1 MLHVSEIGKVYA
13 GLWWGNLRE
22 RDHLEDPGI
31 DWRIILRWIF
41 GKWEGGMDGID
52 LSQDRD
58 MWRALVN
65 AVINLQLP

>member
-1 MLHVSEIGKVYA
+1 VYT

-41 GKWEGGMDGID
+41 RKWYGGHVLDPT
-52 LSQDRD
+52 QDRD
-58 MWRALVN
+58 RWQALVN
-65 AVINLQLP
+65 AVMNLRVP